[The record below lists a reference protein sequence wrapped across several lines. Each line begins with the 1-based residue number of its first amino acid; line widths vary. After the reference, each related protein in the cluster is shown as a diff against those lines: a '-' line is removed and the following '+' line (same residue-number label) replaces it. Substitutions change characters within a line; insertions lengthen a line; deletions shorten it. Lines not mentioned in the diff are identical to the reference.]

1 MIEHDPIPDDV
12 PVPDAI
18 EQIRPVTESA
28 DLESLDID
36 ERVPVDDGA
45 LSLESNE
52 SDWQEQREV
61 VEDPDPDEI
70 R

>member
-18 EQIRPVTESA
+18 EQIRPATESA

-45 LSLESNE
+45 PPLESNE
-52 SDWQEQREV
+52 LDWQDQREV